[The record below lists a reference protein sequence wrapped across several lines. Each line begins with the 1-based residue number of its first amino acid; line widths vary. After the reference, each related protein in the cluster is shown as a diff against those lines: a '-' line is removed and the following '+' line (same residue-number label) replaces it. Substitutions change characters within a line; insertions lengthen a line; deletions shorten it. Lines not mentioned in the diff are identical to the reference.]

1 MQLKIKMLQR
11 IKYFKNL
18 NHPIKSFKAKA
29 FEKLG
34 VRRESVIFKI
44 IFCALERNLRIK
56 FKYKFIISKYNL
68 LLFNSH

>member
-11 IKYFKNL
+11 IKYFKNY

-44 IFCALERNLRIK
+44 IFCALAKK
-56 FKYKFIISKYNL
+56 FKN
-68 LLFNSH
+68 